1 MNQPIRIHPQNPK
14 LFEFR
19 GRPLVLVCAT
29 EHYGAVINRD
39 FNFERYL
46 EDAAEKSQTLTRLF
60 MLFRELQTPINP
72 YSTCK
77 PESTEFVSPYPR
89 TGHELAMDGLPKFD
103 LSQWNDEF
111 FDRLHQFIS
120 LASDHGVV
128 VEVVLLSNTY
138 QESLWELNPFHPS
151 NNMNE
156 LPELDWTKY
165 NTLLHPELFERQCA
179 LVRKVV
185 EELNPYD
192 NVFFEICNEPGSYE
206 DLTKVDEWQEEIHQ
220 QICEI
225 EKSLPNKHLIA
236 ATKSCEVDPECSAG
250 GRAYDSF
257 VWDIVNVHPWSPA
270 CYRDKHYDMGKFM
283 SGDLNL
289 EPVRDFCLDTYGE
302 SKPVNLDEDNVA
314 SRFRD
319 LHGWTVH
326 RKRAWT
332 TLLSGGHY
340 DFIDFSITI
349 HTPTGTDESNRY
361 IRTWMKHLSEF
372 VHSLDLIRSRPLR
385 GFLSGQPVSTVA
397 SVMGVPGEDYVI
409 YLADGREKG
418 DSDSGSSLSGSIQM
432 NLPESQYV
440 VRTYS
445 PTTGRYSPDVIHR
458 LSGVV
463 SLELPVFEHDVV
475 LRLTAVNALAHV

>member
-1 MNQPIRIHPQNPK
+1 MNQPIRIHPDNPK

-19 GRPLVLVCAT
+19 DRPLVLVCAT

-39 FNFERYL
+39 FDFESYL
-46 EDAAEKSQTLTRLF
+46 QDAADKSQTLTRLF

-77 PESTEFVSPYPR
+77 PESTEFVCPYPR
-89 TGHELAMDGLPKFD
+89 TGPELAMDGLPRFD

-111 FDRLHQFIS
+111 FERLHQFIS
-120 LASDHGVV
+120 SASEHGIV

-138 QESLWELNPFHPS
+138 LESLWELNPFHPS
-151 NNMNE
+151 NNINE

-165 NTLLHPELFERQCA
+165 NTLLHPELFKYQSA
-179 LVRKVV
+179 LVKKVV

-192 NVFFEICNEPGSYE
+192 NVFFEICNEPGSFE
-206 DLTKVDEWQEEIHQ
+206 DLTKVDEWQEEIYR
-220 QICEI
+220 QIREI

-236 ATKSCEVDPECSAG
+236 ATKSCEVDPECPAG
-250 GRAYDSF
+250 GRPYDSF
-257 VWDIVNVHPWSPA
+257 VWDIVNVHPWSPVR
-270 CYRDKHYDMGKFM
+270 YRRQHYDMGKFM
-283 SGDLNL
+283 SGDLSL
-289 EPVRDFCLDTYGE
+289 EPVRDFCLDTYHE
-302 SKPVNLDEDNVA
+302 PKPVNLDEDNVA

-340 DFIDFSITI
+340 DFIDFSINI
-349 HTPTGTDESNRY
+349 HTPTGTNESNRC
-361 IRTWMKHLSEF
+361 IRTWFKHLSEF

-385 GFLSGQPVSTVA
+385 NFLSDQPDNTVS
-397 SVMGVPGEDYVI
+397 SVMGVSGEEYVI

-418 DSDSGSSLSGSIQM
+418 NPDLGSPLSGNIQVY
-432 NLPESQYV
+432 LPENDYL
-440 VRTYS
+440 VRSYS
-445 PTTGRYSPDVIHR
+445 PTTGQYSSDTVHHF
-458 LSGVV
+458 SGDA
-463 SLELPVFEHDVV
+463 SLELPTFEHDVV
-475 LRLTAVNALAHV
+475 LRITAVKP